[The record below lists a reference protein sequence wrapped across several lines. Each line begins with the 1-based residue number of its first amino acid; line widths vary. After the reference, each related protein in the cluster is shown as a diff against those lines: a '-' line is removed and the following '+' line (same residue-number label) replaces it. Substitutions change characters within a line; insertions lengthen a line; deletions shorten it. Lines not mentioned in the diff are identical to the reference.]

1 MKESIIILILLGLI
15 GFPLVK
21 LASSVK
27 PMSDVAVNAGLER
40 LDTVQYLKLHSKF
53 KFIGKEKDLGKY
65 KSIKGIRLDGESFMV
80 IMPSDYECKD
90 GNEVELKI
98 MWPNG
103 TKEAD
108 FYWVIPANVKLS
120 DPRTLV
126 ID

>member
-21 LASSVK
+21 LVSSVK

-98 MWPNG
+98 MW
-103 TKEAD
+103 
-108 FYWVIPANVKLS
+108 
-120 DPRTLV
+120 
-126 ID
+126 